1 MPFEQTP
8 NMSLNGLAVAEIE
21 RRCRPLLDGGADG
34 SPLYDDD
41 ELAKHPDEN
50 EFVDLLR
57 SMRSRCGFLA
67 FGESLAEC
75 IESDRVL
82 CQSLNVEREALL
94 ARLRSLV
101 EQFEAAVAAASA
113 SSSVG
118 SIVTR
123 EMKLGDGNVSLL
135 VTRIESRGFQR
146 SPFVNLDSDSPDSAW
161 NVEYHILNRALAPGN
176 VTLKIG
182 GSLRFG
188 ALQFVEQFA
197 FFGGGGGAAALR
209 AVEAGHPPV
218 RNEYRVDPALTLAVL
233 SGSWNAP
240 ARAAYSAQLRLERL
254 VLEQQIDRCRSDVLR
269 CRKAVQQCRTAL
281 EAARDDR
288 EAVEMAKL
296 ELDEAIGE
304 SLFADETL
312 AFLIDVQMA
321 GVDAAL
327 SEF

>member
-1 MPFEQTP
+1 MTSF
-8 NMSLNGLAVAEIE
+8 NGLAVTEIE
-21 RRCRPLLDGGADG
+21 RRCRPLLDAGADG
-34 SPLYDDD
+34 SPLYDDE
-41 ELAKHPDEN
+41 ELAKHPDES

-101 EQFEAAVAAASA
+101 EQFEAAVAA

-123 EMKLGDGNVSLL
+123 EMKLGDDNVALL

-188 ALQFVEQFA
+188 ALQFVEQYA

-209 AVEAGHPPV
+209 AVNAGHAPV
-218 RNEYRVDPALTLAVL
+218 RNEYRLDPALTLAVL
-233 SGSWNAP
+233 SGSWNAA
-240 ARAAYSAQLRLERL
+240 ARAAYSAQLRVERL
-254 VLEQQIDRCRSDVLR
+254 LLEQQIDRCRSDALR
-269 CRKAVQQCRTAL
+269 CRNAVHQCRAAL
-281 EAARDDR
+281 EAARGASVDR
-288 EAVEMAKL
+288 EAVETATL

-312 AFLIDVQMA
+312 AFLTDVQMA
-321 GVDAAL
+321 GIDAAL
-327 SEF
+327 IEFSWT